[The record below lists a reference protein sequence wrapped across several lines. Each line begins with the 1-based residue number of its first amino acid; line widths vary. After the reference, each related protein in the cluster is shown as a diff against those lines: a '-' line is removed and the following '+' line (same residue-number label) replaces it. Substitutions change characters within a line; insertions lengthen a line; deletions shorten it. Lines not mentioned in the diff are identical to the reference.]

1 MRDIDALSR
10 RCKIYRLKRMIKFI
24 LPLFLVIAIGLFGL
38 KKLGSSKESSIQTKE
53 QNSIYVEH
61 VKIDKSSVEPVSK
74 NNNKSL
80 VVKKKHPKSS
90 AVKIKSGVRVIQF
103 IASSRGYYDNL
114 AGKKKRFEKMGFS
127 CYIKDY
133 SDGFFKLRCLIP
145 ENFKQVEKM
154 LKKRGIDFF
163 LPTESKE
170 FLKQLNLK
178 KSNMK
183 NIKKTEVPTP
193 KEKKTEIVD
202 KTYRTS
208 SLIASKKATIEELIS
223 QFTHRPGFSRAIMIA
238 KAYYNKKDFKNA
250 AKWAKKANSI
260 DRERE
265 EGWVLYAKSI
275 NALGQKERAVKI
287 LKIYLSFKSSE
298 EVRKLLMQFERGIR

>member
-114 AGKKKRFEKMGFS
+114 AGEKKRFEKMGFS
-127 CYIKDY
+127 CYIKDD

-170 FLKQLNLK
+170 FLEQLNLK
-178 KSNMK
+178 KRVSNSTTPVL
-183 NIKKTEVPTP
+183 KKTSKKESKKEEVSH
-193 KEKKTEIVD
+193 I
-202 KTYRTS
+202 TS
-208 SLIASKKATIEELIS
+208 SLITTKKATIKELID
-223 QFTHRPGFSRAIMIA
+223 QYNDRPGFSRAIMIA

-298 EVRKLLMQFERGIR
+298 EVRKLLMQFERGMR

>member
-24 LPLFLVIAIGLFGL
+24 LPLFFVIAIGWISWEEF
-38 KKLGSSKESSIQTKE
+38 SSSENSITQAKE
-53 QNSIYVEH
+53 QKRISAKQK
-61 VKIDKSSVEPVSK
+61 KIDKSSVKPVLK
-74 NNNKSL
+74 NDKPL
-80 VVKKKHPKSS
+80 VVKKKYP
-90 AVKIKSGVRVIQF
+90 KSGVRVIQF

-114 AGKKKRFEKMGFS
+114 VGEKKRFEKMGFS

-183 NIKKTEVPTP
+183 NIKKTEVPAP

-287 LKIYLSFKSSE
+287 LKIYLSFKPSE
-298 EVRKLLMQFERGIR
+298 EARKLLMQFKRGIR

>member
-103 IASSRGYYDNL
+103 IASSRGYYNNL
-114 AGKKKRFEKMGFS
+114 AGEKKRFEKMGFS
-127 CYIKDY
+127 CYIKDD

-178 KSNMK
+178 KRVSNSTTPVL
-183 NIKKTEVPTP
+183 KKTSKKESKKEEVSH
-193 KEKKTEIVD
+193 I
-202 KTYRTS
+202 TS
-208 SLIASKKATIEELIS
+208 SLITTKKATIKELID
-223 QFTHRPGFSRAIMIA
+223 QYNDRPGFSRAIMIA

-298 EVRKLLMQFERGIR
+298 EVRKLLMQFERGMR